1 MCKKGI
7 YLVCD
12 YPTKSSF
19 LEAVRVCDDFNMDF
33 LEIGFPFSD
42 PVADGSVIEAA
53 AFDVLKKE
61 NVNDFI
67 ESTKEVKKLFKNKL
81 YIMTYANIVF
91 GYGMEKFAEAVE
103 FVDGLI
109 IADLPY
115 IESRRFKDVL
125 NRYCINLIHF
135 VTPESSYAD
144 IDKIK
149 KTSSDFIYFVS
160 TRGITGGAFSLD
172 DETRKKIIYTKQDF
186 KNDVIVGFGIQNKK
200 DIEEAC
206 RYADG
211 VVIGTEAVRNINS
224 GKFREYIAELI

>member
-12 YPTKSSF
+12 YPTKDSF
-19 LEAVRVCDDFNMDF
+19 FEAVRVCDDFNMDF

-42 PVADGSVIEAA
+42 PVADGSIIESA

-61 NVNDFI
+61 NVNNFI
-67 ESTKEVKKLFKNKL
+67 ESTKEVKKLFRNKL

-91 GYGMEKFAEAVE
+91 GCGMEKFAAAVG

-115 IESRRFKDVL
+115 IESRRLKNVL
-125 NRYCINLIHF
+125 NKYGINLIHF
-135 VTPESSYAD
+135 VTPESSCAD

-149 KTSSDFIYFVS
+149 KSSNDFIYFVS

-172 DETRKKIIYTKQDF
+172 DETRKKVIYTKQNS
-186 KNDVIVGFGIQNKK
+186 KNDVIVGFGIQNKD
-200 DIEEAC
+200 DIKEAC

-211 VVIGTEAVRNINS
+211 VVIGTQAVKNLKS
-224 GKFREYIAELI
+224 GDFYSFVRDLV